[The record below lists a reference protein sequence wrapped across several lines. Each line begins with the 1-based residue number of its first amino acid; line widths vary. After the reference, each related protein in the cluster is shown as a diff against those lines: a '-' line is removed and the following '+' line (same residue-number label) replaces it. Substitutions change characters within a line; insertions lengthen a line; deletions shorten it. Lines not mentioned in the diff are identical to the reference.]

1 MSVTIPH
8 YFPKFLQNFWTLN
21 VNPHS
26 CSSVP
31 VHKYDVYANELSEVD
46 LDEFK
51 FDVSVFQDL
60 IWEELCPGTRRA
72 LADAEACFLKL
83 QRRAEEILCEIIRAI
98 RLPEPEGGGSRRSIP
113 LDPLKSCLLIK
124 YLVFLRFRNSPQYS
138 EIVHQISSG
147 SGTKH
152 GLDIAPYGHLFTQV
166 RCRTF
171 FKCIARFLGSDSKVR
186 SMAWEVDDAPISQDV
201 IENSIDMHCW
211 DVAGASEIFV
221 GVTADENV
229 EFILPGACYGVL
241 DENFGLDVGE
251 ENANLCDFFVPILPS
266 AALYIIGKSARSSHS
281 RLAAIALDQ
290 EFEVD
295 VHLRNAMILS
305 AVSRMN
311 HWSSSSP
318 KLYFSSLSS
327 IVRSISSY
335 DEFRCRWIPEL
346 FADYSRLKQRCRQK
360 FLQQTVT
367 RMLVVKDDVAVSDLT
382 DDVTMIG
389 KDAVACGAFSDVWK
403 GKWWDQVER
412 KERTVAVKFLRR
424 VMVQNV
430 KEKLLKRLEAEV
442 LTWHHLC
449 HRNVSQLYGIVQSE
463 TSVGMVSAWCEHGTI
478 RHYLKDVNP
487 KADRMKLMSQI
498 ASGVAYLHA
507 FKPPIVHGDLKG
519 GNILIDRLGYAIITD
534 FGLSKVMSDFS
545 TSTGIACSSFFAGT
559 MRWMAPE
566 MVLAL
571 TEDESEGKAPRVTTA
586 SDVYAFGSVCL
597 EIMTG
602 ALPYPCRKHDPGVMV
617 DIMRGIKPSQGA
629 LMPDSEAFSVLLD
642 DCWRQESALRPSMSE
657 VMKCLNRLDAGT
669 GS

>member
-1 MSVTIPH
+1 S
-8 YFPKFLQNFWTLN
+8 
-21 VNPHS
+21 
-26 CSSVP
+26 
-31 VHKYDVYANELSEVD
+31 
-46 LDEFK
+46 
-51 FDVSVFQDL
+51 
-60 IWEELCPGTRRA
+60 
-72 LADAEACFLKL
+72 
-83 QRRAEEILCEIIRAI
+83 
-98 RLPEPEGGGSRRSIP
+98 
-113 LDPLKSCLLIK
+113 LLIK
-124 YLVFLRFRNSPQYS
+124 YFVFLRFRNSPRYS
-138 EIVHQISSG
+138 EIVREITSDSA
-147 SGTKH
+147 TRH
-152 GLDIAPYGHLFTQV
+152 GPDVAPYGYLFTQV

-171 FKCIARFLGSDSKVR
+171 FKYIARFLGSESNVKSTTLAADDS
-186 SMAWEVDDAPISQDV
+186 PISQGF
-201 IENSIDMHCW
+201 IENSIDIYCW
-211 DVAGASEIFV
+211 DVAEMSEIFV

-229 EFILPGACYGVL
+229 EFILPGACYSAL
-241 DENFGLDVGE
+241 DESFGLDAGE
-251 ENANLCDFFVPILPS
+251 GNIDLCDFFVPILPS
-266 AALYIIGKSARSSHS
+266 VALYILGKSARSSHS
-281 RLAAIALDQ
+281 RPAAIALDH
-290 EFEVD
+290 ESEVD

-305 AVSRMN
+305 TVPRMSQL
-311 HWSSSSP
+311 SSSQ

-360 FLQQTVT
+360 FQQQTVT
-367 RMLVVKDDVAVSDLT
+367 KMLVVKGDVAVTDLT

-403 GKWWDQVER
+403 GKWWDRVER

-442 LTWHHLC
+442 LTWHNLC

-463 TSVGMVSAWCEHGTI
+463 TSVGMVSVWCEHGTI
-478 RHYLKDVNP
+478 RHYLKNVNP
-487 KADRMKLMSQI
+487 KADRTKLMRQI

-534 FGLSKVMSDFS
+534 FGLSKVVSDFS

-571 TEDESEGKAPRVTTA
+571 IEDESEGKAPRVTTA

-597 EIMTG
+597 EIATG
-602 ALPYPCRKHDPGVMV
+602 ALPYPCRKHDPGVMI
-617 DIMRGIKPSQGA
+617 DIMRGIKPSQGT

-642 DCWRQESALRPSMSE
+642 DCWRQEPALRPKMSE
-657 VMKCLNRLDAGT
+657 VLKCLNRLDAGT

>member
-1 MSVTIPH
+1 MSVTVPH
-8 YFPKFLQNFWTLN
+8 YFPRFLQNFWALN
-21 VNPHS
+21 ANPHS

-31 VHKYDVYANELSEVD
+31 VHRYDVYANELSEVD
-46 LDEFK
+46 LDDLK
-51 FDVSVFQDL
+51 SDVSVFQDL
-60 IWEELCPGTRRA
+60 IHEELYPGTQRA
-72 LADAEACFLKL
+72 LADAEACFSKL
-83 QRRAEEILCEIIRAI
+83 QRRAEEIFCEIIRTI
-98 RLPEPEGGGSRRSIP
+98 HLPEPEGGCSRRSIP
-113 LDPLKSCLLIK
+113 LDHSKSCLLIK

-138 EIVHQISSG
+138 EIVHRISSD
-147 SGTKH
+147 SGIRH
-152 GLDIAPYGHLFTQV
+152 GLDVAPYGYLFTQV

-171 FKCIARFLGSDSKVR
+171 FKYIARFLGSDSNVQ
-186 SMAWEVDDAPISQDV
+186 SMTWEVDDAPISQDV
-201 IENSIDMHCW
+201 IKNAIDMYCW
-211 DVAGASEIFV
+211 DVAEASEIFV
-221 GVTADENV
+221 GVTADKNV
-229 EFILPGACYGVL
+229 EFLLSDACCGAL
-241 DENFGLDVGE
+241 DESFGLDAGE
-251 ENANLCDFFVPILPS
+251 ENVDLCDFFFPILPS
-266 AALYIIGKSARSSHS
+266 VALYILGKSARSSHS
-281 RLAAIALDQ
+281 RPTAIALDH
-290 EFEVD
+290 ESEID

-305 AVSRMN
+305 AVPRMN
-311 HWSSSSP
+311 QSSSSL

-327 IVRSISSY
+327 IARSISSY

-367 RMLVVKDDVAVSDLT
+367 KMLVVRGDVAVTDLT

-403 GKWWDQVER
+403 GKWWDRVER
-412 KERTVAVKFLRR
+412 KERTVAIKFLRR

-449 HRNVSQLYGIVQSE
+449 HRNVSQLYGIVQSD

-478 RHYLKDVNP
+478 RHYLKSVNP
-487 KADRMKLMSQI
+487 KADRMKLMSQV

-519 GNILIDRLGYAIITD
+519 GNILIDRQGYAIITD

-545 TSTGIACSSFFAGT
+545 NSTGMACSSFFAGT

-566 MVLAL
+566 MILAL
-571 TEDESEGKAPRVTTA
+571 VEDESEPKVPRVTIA

-602 ALPYPCRKHDPGVMV
+602 DLPYPCRKHDPGVMV
-617 DIMRGIKPSQGA
+617 DIMRGIKPSRGA
-629 LMPDSEAFSVLLD
+629 SMPDSEAFNMLLD
-642 DCWRQESALRPSMSE
+642 ACWRQEPALRPKMGE
-657 VMKCLNRLDAGT
+657 VLKCLNKLDAGT

>member
-1 MSVTIPH
+1 MSVTVPH
-8 YFPKFLQNFWTLN
+8 YFPKILQNFWTLN
-21 VNPHS
+21 ANPHS

-31 VHKYDVYANELSEVD
+31 VHRYDVYANELSEVD

-51 FDVSVFQDL
+51 SDVSVFQDL
-60 IWEELCPGTRRA
+60 IQEELYPGTQRA

-98 RLPEPEGGGSRRSIP
+98 HLPEHEGGCSRRSIP

-124 YLVFLRFRNSPQYS
+124 YFVFLRFRNSPQYS
-138 EIVHQISSG
+138 EIVHQISSD
-147 SGTKH
+147 SGTRH
-152 GLDIAPYGHLFTQV
+152 GLDATPYGYLFTQV

-171 FKCIARFLGSDSKVR
+171 FKCIARFLGSDSNVQ
-186 SMAWEVDDAPISQDV
+186 SMTWEVDNASISQDV
-201 IENSIDMHCW
+201 IKDSIEMHCW
-211 DVAGASEIFV
+211 DVADASEIFV

-229 EFILPGACYGVL
+229 EFLLPDACYGAL
-241 DENFGLDVGE
+241 DESFGLDAGE
-251 ENANLCDFFVPILPS
+251 ENVDLCDFFFPIIPS
-266 AALYIIGKSARSSHS
+266 VALYILGKGTRSSHS
-281 RLAAIALDQ
+281 RPAAIALDH
-290 EFEVD
+290 ESEID

-305 AVSRMN
+305 AVSRTN
-311 HWSSSSP
+311 QSSSSP

-367 RMLVVKDDVAVSDLT
+367 KMLVVRGDVVVTDLT
-382 DDVTMIG
+382 DDVTMVG

-403 GKWWDQVER
+403 GKWWDRVER
-412 KERTVAVKFLRR
+412 KERTVAIKFLRR

-449 HRNVSQLYGIVQSE
+449 HRNVSQLYGIVQSD

-478 RHYLKDVNP
+478 RHYLKSVNP
-487 KADRMKLMSQI
+487 KADRVKLMSHV

-519 GNILIDRLGYAIITD
+519 GNILIDRQGYAIITD

-545 TSTGIACSSFFAGT
+545 TSTGMACSSFFAGT

-566 MVLAL
+566 MILAL
-571 TEDESEGKAPRVTTA
+571 VEDESEPKVPRVTTA

-602 ALPYPCRKHDPGVMV
+602 ALPYPCRKHDPGVMI
-617 DIMRGIKPSQGA
+617 DIMRGIKPSRGA
-629 LMPDSEAFSVLLD
+629 PMPDSEAFNMLLD
-642 DCWRQESALRPSMSE
+642 ACWRQEPSLRPKMGE
-657 VMKCLNRLDAGT
+657 VLKCLNRLDAGT